1 MSGQA
6 TQSTQNA
13 QGTQASQN
21 SQASPAP
28 AGQATESSIIS
39 QSHGQ
44 EDFGVTPEV
53 VLFVGAAVLTV
64 ALMALVIPFLV
75 RKMRQEDQA
84 RSSRG
89 DA

>member
-1 MSGQA
+1 MTLQAAPAAETQA
-6 TQSTQNA
+6 TPA
-13 QGTQASQN
+13 AGTQT
-21 SQASPAP
+21 AP
-28 AGQATESSIIS
+28 AAGAQPEPAASTIIS
-39 QSHGQ
+39 PSHGQ

-53 VLFVGAAVLTV
+53 VLFIGAAVLTV

-84 RSSRG
+84 RNNRG